1 MTMLIKKHF
10 IFIFALV
17 AFLISSTS
25 VSAAS
30 ISVSPLFIDYT
41 TEARDVKNETIKI
54 KNFSDVPVRLFA
66 SVNEITLG
74 ENGEI
79 LAFVAPSMVDRTVSV
94 TSWIEIS
101 RGRIEIPP
109 GGEKEVPFTIR
120 INPNVAAGKYHAFV
134 GFSNAS
140 NRDEAEAKTLSGQG
154 DGVVVR
160 ISIDEKQSEFL
171 RLVRFVTDRFVFKK
185 DRQNITYEVQ
195 NTGDVALQP
204 TGEVIFYDSRG
215 YELSSMPINT
225 DNKSVLPGATMEFV
239 EPAPEFKNFGRHK
252 AFLTL
257 EYGVKNKA
265 AVYDTVYFYSL
276 PLMYLI
282 IILSLLFVI
291 ALSLT
296 FLIYR
301 STHRRHEYIDDIH
314 DVQMYVHD
322 GHRERDEKDH
332 DLNLKQ
338 KNE

>member
-1 MTMLIKKHF
+1 MPMKKQF
-10 IFIFALV
+10 IFSLALV
-17 AFLISSTS
+17 ATFIFSTP
-25 VSAAS
+25 VFAAG

-41 TEARDVKNETIKI
+41 TEARDVKAETIKI
-54 KNFSDVPVRLFA
+54 KNFSDVPIRLFA

-79 LAFVAPSMVDRTVSV
+79 LDFVAPAMVDRTVSV

-140 NRDEAEAKTLSGQG
+140 NRDEAEAKTMSGQG

-171 RLVRFVTDRFVFKK
+171 RLVRFVTDRFVLKK
-185 DRQNITYEVQ
+185 DQQNITYEVE

-215 YELSSMPINT
+215 YELSSMTLNT
-225 DNKSVLPGATMEFV
+225 SNKQVLPGETVEFV
-239 EPAPEFKNFGRHK
+239 EAAPEFKKFGRHK

-276 PLMYLI
+276 PVLYLI
-282 IILSLLFVI
+282 IIFSLLFIIFISV
-291 ALSLT
+291 S

-301 STHRRHEYIDDIH
+301 FTHRGNVDVDDIH
-314 DVQMYVHD
+314 DVQMYVRD
-322 GHRERDEKDH
+322 GHHERDEKDH